1 MEFELGKVVIT
12 AGLDSFM
19 REGVEQ
25 SIAVVD
31 CFEMYKN
38 QNWGVTCKEDCKLN
52 DSAIKNN
59 DGRIVAK
66 YKLNNFDRYIFI
78 ITEWD
83 RSYTTLMFCE
93 EY

>member
-1 MEFELGKVVIT
+1 MFNLGKVVIT
-12 AGLDSFM
+12 AGLDNFM
-19 REGVEQ
+19 RRGVEQ

-38 QNWGVTCKEDCKLN
+38 ENWGITCNEDKKLN
-52 DSAIKNN
+52 DSAVKNN
-59 DGRIVAK
+59 DDRIVAK
-66 YKLNNFDRYIFI
+66 YKLNGFDKYIFI
-78 ITEWD
+78 ITECD